1 MESLISEFQSR
12 KALCLNDVLKTGIER
27 STKEIIRLGIPF
39 DTSQKDVQ
47 KILIHYIFIELCE
60 YKKKMPTGS
69 IFFVNKKEFNKDIIK
84 IIDLIIVKMELDRGE
99 RSSNLLKNLKN
110 YFKKNGYDYLVNV
123 YLKQASNKLALFR

>member
-1 MESLISEFQSR
+1 
-12 KALCLNDVLKTGIER
+12 
-27 STKEIIRLGIPF
+27 
-39 DTSQKDVQ
+39 
-47 KILIHYIFIELCE
+47 
-60 YKKKMPTGS
+60 MPTGS